1 MKSRSF
7 VLLALMAA
15 LCAGCDKLSP
25 MHPSS
30 VVTSSQPR
38 FSVRQMST
46 LPDDGAT
53 LEYGQPGKV
62 EIAYTLQGGDASQPT
77 MPGGDYMHVPRQY
90 LERPVYQMMSCLS
103 LDGMTCIVS
112 ASVSPI
118 GGSDGT
124 VWNTL
129 TLSDTFRGQVDQ
141 TMFVVHQ
148 LAVTRS
154 GVTDVVAREV
164 RSLHWHFH

>member
-1 MKSRSF
+1 MKSRVV
-7 VLLALMAA
+7 VLLASMAT

-25 MHPSS
+25 VHPSS
-30 VVTSSQPR
+30 VVPPSQPR
-38 FSVRQMST
+38 ASVRQMST

-53 LEYGQPGKV
+53 LAYGQPGKV
-62 EIAYTLQGGDASQPT
+62 EIAYTLQGDIASQPPIPREDWT
-77 MPGGDYMHVPRQY
+77 HVPPQY
-90 LERPVYQMMSCLS
+90 LARPTYQMRSCLS

-129 TLSDTFRGQVDQ
+129 ALSETFRGRVDQ

-148 LAVTRS
+148 LTVTRS

-164 RSLHWHFH
+164 RSLHWHFR